1 VLQRPAVQRGLLVP
15 SGAPSR
21 VSNQVL
27 EGDEEGRKKI
37 EEGRRIVD
45 EAKEKY
51 GYKYASP

>member
-1 VLQRPAVQRGLLVP
+1 LTVP
-15 SGAPSR
+15 SGAPIR

-27 EGDEEGRKKI
+27 ESDEEGRKKI